1 MDLYFSACSE
11 AATVAAT
18 ETAASSLATDS
29 QRCGEGVHKTHF
41 PGVGAT
47 QLLDLPLGVKLPMLP
62 GGHAV
67 YYTTKLSEKLF
78 RPSYGFN
85 LTDPYCRLLENQY
98 KSLHDPHLK
107 TYYKRKDI
115 LKRLKKGGYITS
127 NNKIICSLRELNKY
141 RQYLTSL
148 KLDFERNYIKEQ
160 KMLSREVNKLQE
172 YNQIPRQNTE
182 QFQNWLLQENGQCA
196 KDPERLLR
204 HRYMDM
210 INQELEQLERTAEE
224 QRLLRMDREERQ
236 QREHTR
242 RKLNLRRKMEE
253 EWKTKEMLLLTKIGE
268 DVKREARIE
277 EQRRKIRE
285 ESDRKKQALLEKKM
299 AYHLQK
305 MQENGLK
312 REEIEKNAFDYKGQD
327 EKYSELFNDLNYSNY
342 NEFEPVSR
350 QGELGARN
358 QKLLENC
365 LHEKVT
371 SKELNSIIQNVM
383 TWVVATVTSILYPAI
398 TKYEERLQNT
408 SYRVSDDS
416 VLSSD
421 SSSFCSTCSD
431 EFTYKSYTTATPK
444 TFKRDPCTIAVDV
457 SVRKPATPLKPPS
470 ARVERTI
477 VKKNYHTPGQ
487 TITTQLECKK
497 PKMIC
502 DEILL
507 RKNDTTLIIPF
518 DKEVKKSK
526 DATTETDSLIGALL
540 SDRKA
545 KALNELEKLKNVF
558 VNFKCYLKGETQL
571 ILESIFHE
579 LMSDLKQAIPSI
591 SSVTAEVFVDQCE
604 SEKEELSSNADVSA
618 VASEIVDNILDKLH
632 FAVEKRCVEISSQEE
647 FSDNNT
653 SNLVHSGENPTSSNG
668 KPSRSPMSD
677 IAEDIVHGILEKLMT
692 LTYCNQNESHHIEN
706 ATKLSEQ
713 INMFHEKTNKIK
725 CNTEPDEANLII
737 KEEIQNLV
745 SKIFS
750 ESSLVGHIEEAIG
763 TILEYIQAELNNDR
777 LFASEETIVL
787 LQLLDDIFTELHK
800 KAQKVNVQKCKHSM
814 LRNSSVNEEKY
825 RLTGTRLASSCQ
837 SGRPFSPINVPGMV
851 LYSDDNNEEIEN
863 IVKSVIN
870 SSFIDED
877 KKSEEHTPENLFT
890 KGNICFENRRNR
902 KSPIK
907 SARKSSRVAFS
918 DRELKTD
925 LPLFHSED
933 ILEEKPCFNKD
944 STIFTQDQK
953 HQIQKTSEN
962 TVKCILT
969 EMLED
974 LSSVPP
980 GYLDSNTGKK
990 ISFFPSEK
998 PPGLSY
1004 QEWTDQMFSISEIS
1018 TVVQKITDD
1027 ILDILMRA
1035 SDCIPNIIKSAS
1047 SIHKNVQDKSD
1058 THHKV
1063 EKAPKKEELHI
1074 WFDSETKMK
1083 CLSSFN
1089 LDPKDP
1095 SFLKFSENEPELIDG
1110 INDQIIDT
1118 VLKRLKL
1125 FICPKLQ
1132 TTFKP
1137 SLMEQPAFQSQLSNY
1152 TTKVVNIV
1160 LHAIQN
1166 ELELGKKSLKH
1177 RETDC
1182 TQSLSSKGYIYDHDE
1197 LESLLSSID
1206 DESMASPLL
1215 TSICQLLQGRQS
1227 AEGDTLFSSDKPV
1240 PGTSYGLA
1248 GTGKQNI
1255 LPNRHNKKSLKNFF
1269 PTPCSFNSV
1278 SNGKENK
1285 ENTTLQVL
1293 DSIGETLR
1301 EMLRKIIGTH
1311 PHSLISCTDLNRERM
1326 KDDQQTTIELK
1337 SNIQCISQTILD
1349 CILAK
1354 LCNVNTDNSFTSPG
1368 CKAFLESPDTDSLSF
1383 VSITEEIG
1391 KCLEIISN
1399 IVSRMVLKGNTEVI
1413 KSMEKTTTLTS
1424 KTAETKVLHP
1434 NKLKDVALDILNVV
1448 FDNLER
1454 FANVNLENSYSIDDE
1469 NKKFSEMKREST
1481 NVLGDTNEGKMQ
1493 FPLYMHAKKIAKT
1506 VLKAIQTELNM
1517 NSLDL
1522 RASIKNMAPERQ
1534 VIKNIVN
1541 SILNA
1546 VSSGIF
1552 NETQPEETET
1562 NNFHYKPTYGNY
1574 LPGGGETNSN
1584 VEDAAQTE
1592 ELNGERTLQR
1602 EETQS
1607 NSLKQRILE
1616 RTLSKI
1622 EVKLKEPQK
1631 SPVIP
1636 IVRNI
1641 LNEIFQGALINQL
1654 NMLPVSNLSA
1664 LPHNVNEPI
1673 VQTSIQFIDKTMS
1686 PLVSETDVTVVADD
1700 VVRTIFQKLF
1710 IAAMTER
1717 NTNES
1722 RYKTITFSTNVS
1734 FPEYTYGGNS
1744 SITILNKNPCTLQ
1757 SRVTVD
1763 KQTKINVVE
1772 DIVKAVLTY
1781 LETFA
1786 TLKVKSL
1793 FCHQINF
1800 TVSTPLPNQSD
1811 KSMVNKALSS
1821 KDSSSD
1827 DSLSCSLVDHITSQN
1842 TNSLSHLSLNK
1853 LNVHATEV
1861 ARKILQGIK
1870 HELDKEMES
1879 PLITQN
1885 IVVSEN
1891 IASQIVNTVLDIV
1904 SSKSKYDKSNSEIE
1918 IDSNHQEGIIEMFF
1932 NKTEYRNVLQFQIQD
1947 TIEGI
1952 LCDIY
1957 EKTLYQN
1964 NLSFGN
1970 PTQKY
1975 NIDGEYSGMNS
1986 EMLIERSRGIAPKL
2000 SVPKSDVILISND
2013 IIDIVLHNLR
2023 SAVML
2028 GINPKDSTSVSF
2040 PLTICDMFPKTEW
2053 QQSLIVGSK
2062 NERKAVCI
2070 PPSRNIKSD
2079 LMDDKQITKIEK
2091 NNSKNSTHDI
2101 CEENANFIT
2110 KTIFNR
2116 LESFATER
2124 IDSLITLA
2132 FQSKEDSFVN
2142 RELEDCKQ
2150 DDIVHESSQVE
2161 SDVNVLK
2168 ISTETLSTDLTF
2180 VNYREKLGPT
2190 VHLSQA
2196 SLKEYADIIASVI
2209 LKLIKN
2215 YSDLEIQKAYTYPNN
2230 TSFQENIIVSE
2241 IVNSIL
2247 KILYDKKSDKEIS
2260 FYSKHNPKLFSPQT
2274 SSDEILMGQK
2284 EDNAKVSL
2292 LSQHPLEKNKE
2303 ILENE
2308 SQKIVL
2314 EEIFM
2319 RNEETK
2325 QKDKTVF
2332 FSAVETVLYKVHQRI
2347 MEILYHLPSFSETP
2361 HLITNSKIRTDT
2373 TKKNV
2378 FQSQINS
2385 VANDILE
2392 SILEKMYSVVL
2403 TSVYEYNKSRE
2414 VETPDPDILFKK
2426 PPCIRENK
2434 EVKECNST
2442 EYVVPQVYP
2451 HAGNQ
2456 NASLFEKAPLQY
2468 SPSQVGKDLVQM
2480 VLSKITKFAS
2490 FHLNESLCLNCH
2502 SEELLKN
2509 SKVNAKGNPRPGFKT
2524 NLKAKS
2530 KVNSSPKL
2538 KIRPHIGSS
2547 SAKVKNKAKLGPG
2560 EKTLKDTW
2568 SKPDVGLPH
2577 ILSTGDAKNILQTKL
2592 PISELKM
2599 HASDIVIEILRQIV
2613 KEFERVKQAR
2623 RLPSDK
2629 IIEANKIVNTILQGL
2644 RAANNHTI
2652 AHPVKFSH
2660 LDDLKHS
2667 QDIIGGGHLGKTQA
2681 CFYLENVSSQLE
2693 QIFSKEGIFKKID
2706 EWQSESNDKENEK
2719 CSLLMIAETILTEI
2733 SIKAQDL
2740 EYPLSLLN
2748 LAHHYDCETRFDNH
2762 FRETSTRA
2770 EDTKTQI
2777 NTFGRKI
2784 VELLFEKLQLCF
2796 LSQMPSPDSK
2806 ETPVSRIK
2814 HFATKSKF
2822 SFPTKGT
2829 LSNVPVYNKNMKNE
2843 IYLGASNQIIQE
2855 IVEKVLNL
2863 LESFVDLQFKRI
2875 SKYAISEIVK
2885 MPIENLFPVQQRLL
2899 SKKMLPKAQQLKK
2912 FDESKSN
2919 NIYKEDIENT
2929 LLEVHLFHSE
2939 LLTYAINIV
2948 TDMLALLKNKLD
2960 REISQEEPSSVS
2972 ILKENIAASSIIGS
2986 LISHCAH
2993 FRESLIKDLPKETLF
3008 QGVENTYIVNHVE
3021 FASDLKIPISKLKE
3035 GSLEN
3040 NLSCNN
3046 RPSLIFI
3053 SDEDMKSR
3061 YRSLSALPAYGK
3073 TSVENK
3079 IKSSEPMQR
3088 PESQHI
3094 PSCSQYNLQ
3103 DYSPRSDF
3111 GPYNPDVKRNSCP
3124 PEGSILQKLFKK
3136 ANESTDTALKDVMAF
3151 IEVGKSE
3158 NPRVFHYESL
3168 NSVTVPNH
3176 IETTVSP
3183 LKICLAA
3190 ENIVNTVL
3198 SSYGFPSQLHT
3209 NENMETIKPFFTS
3222 KQKPFSVLPGKQMN
3236 EDKSLLRMCDK
3247 RIRYTSEEENIKVEI
3262 KGENI
3267 PLLHK
3272 WKTNLYPKIKTVKEL
3287 DVLAFSDHEL
3297 GPNEI
3302 HLLAKHVTT
3311 SVITHFKNLKSRVFS
3326 ETTMSIIPTLSR
3338 KNYESKQPSRNI
3350 YNDSSLYQLCE
3361 HLSDSVISHLI
3372 SNISDITKDDSEKK
3386 KTQKSQDK
3394 VCNKII
3400 SVDSQLFENKT
3411 TSIGELA
3418 LRISDIITG
3427 ILLNCNIIQ
3436 DNMSQKHFSLR
3447 KKYVYCPEI
3456 FAADFNDLFQD
3467 ILIGIIDVLSKEIG
3481 LNCHLEE
3488 NGRGSFPMLS
3498 NFCVPVCNETNPME
3512 RQKMST
3518 DWKSSTHQL
3527 DRIIKKNKLN
3537 YLAYKLDNLVGN
3549 LKNQESKE
3557 IVNKVFN
3564 IVVDL
3569 FLPDENQN
3577 EVTDSDK
3584 VARTFFLSSNDC
3596 MPGNNLGL
3604 TSKSVFLLNVV
3615 CEKLIRTLLEKC
3627 TNTLYENLDNGALS
3641 IETSEEQC
3649 QLLEM
3654 FHSVEDE
3661 EFDYQKR
3668 IRDCEQF
3675 QEYYMSDFLGNLAEM
3690 NQDLLL
3696 SDSLLTD
3703 ISHNLVKSLMDS
3715 LSHSIECPQ
3724 GPPPANKHLKYR
3736 TREINS
3742 NFIKTKNPELT
3753 ELTQDKGSIRFTND
3767 KHFALRDSLG
3777 DGIKRRDSKISV
3789 PFGKKYSLKLPNLS
3803 HINRKGLNNMDTQ
3816 ANQNQ
3821 LYLGEMNTSTYS
3833 ATFLEEII
3841 SGLFFNLSISLWG
3854 QNEHITVTRLN
3865 EMNTSFIN
3873 KVVNLFN
3880 NAQVTVLR
3888 NADEKLCCPPFH
3900 KQIVSRIVDS
3910 VYYDVLQQY
3919 KLEATCGGNLAHG
3932 NTSIVEQIA
3941 NDILLEV
3948 LDYQLPTCLRAKLTS
3963 SSYHPLSAEVILEKL
3978 QSKLKEFTF
3987 QHEVSR
3993 YSTMLSSSF
4002 LEDIIRRLLP
4012 QLIPP
4017 PKKTSSLGKSSH
4029 LNKDFNEMFTYV
4041 VDKVKSAISKHKI
4054 LFTIYDNQCL
4064 YSEKYL
4070 QKMVDSVYS
4079 NIVQMDDSLVSLQKS
4094 IVSQCPIMVDQ
4105 IASLIIQE
4113 IIENHL
4119 QPFLQGEDLSRPKS
4133 PLDAISN
4140 MVKQVISES
4149 IDSQKPSKLSHLGV
4163 YPDKFVEE
4171 IVARLLSKIFNTRH
4185 NTETDME
4192 NMSQKLVKS
4201 INRHF
4206 GRTETHIVN
4215 DDREQCY
4222 PSVDN
4227 DIVDE
4232 LVTSVYVNVLKQQG
4246 LHPEVDE
4253 APGNS
4258 DIFVENIT
4266 NLVVEA
4272 ISDYLLHP
4280 LFSGDSSTSSYS
4292 ISAAENIVHSII
4304 DNVSKSTKTS
4314 QNLSPY
4320 NTLLPY
4326 TFLEDMV
4333 RGLLYRIFPSASNI
4347 SIKEIPKER
4356 SNDNFNE
4363 IASKLISNIRTKI
4376 SQHEIRFSKDE
4387 EAKCVYSEDEVQH
4400 LVDSVFKNISQN
4412 PEFEESPEQNITS
4425 VNDDLIDRIAG
4436 FIIKHI
4442 CQKHLL
4448 PFVGRKQL
4456 TSSDKHC
4463 DARKNCFY
4471 ANSYSS
4477 TFLEDVV
4484 SGILS
4489 RIFHRALGIVQTKP
4503 LRDSDDELFDKAEK
4517 LIHLIAE
4524 EFSKA
4529 EVSIIENAE
4538 EKYCLPPVAKED
4550 VKNVIDKVY
4559 SKVLQ
4564 EYEMEILPDKDFLS
4578 DTKTLAARI
4587 TKIIL
4592 TECFG
4597 FQIHANII
4605 AKLPFKSHSKLNTD
4619 ALIKRL
4625 QCDIVK
4631 SKHRRQSP
4639 TIYTTMLSHSDLEKI
4654 VTQLMSHMNPLACS
4668 TEHSEISQSDFNN
4681 KVIKLITEIMSIIS
4695 NHAICITN
4703 HGNEQN
4709 LISEKDIQS
4718 MVDSIYADLSYSNTY
4733 RSLTKDKKG
4742 VSSIPVSKTASFIIK
4757 EIFNHH
4763 LQSFSSENKTCF
4775 SGTIDQTSKKTTK
4788 DPKQKELSFIVNST
4802 FFFEQVISELLGKL
4816 FYAFSQNVLAAENP
4830 NTVKVQ
4836 ITDIVTTLVKS
4847 IILEFTRSEI
4857 LLADNF
4863 DKAMC
4868 FSELYKD
4875 MVKKTVNLIY
4885 EKILDEYQSMA
4896 HIHMAMQ
4903 CDTVCFGKKIYHLL
4917 LEKMYDYQ
4925 VESLVSEELIS
4936 SSYSSLKADNI
4947 IKNVVNNVM
4956 KDGHVLPSCVTV
4968 LSRPVLEDMICKLLV
4983 HLFPSTNIETKSDKE
4998 EIYSD
5003 YEFMDAASKLTDEII
5018 EEISEHEI
5026 HLAVAEQNAESVQ
5039 LDEIED
5045 FVDSICN
5052 NILKKSE
5059 FEVEI
5064 QKSKTKKGD
5073 SCLTKIAGFII
5084 KEIMDHHLQPFL
5096 HDEKSSSV
5104 NLPDSSNVSI
5114 LTKHGKEKKHPSLYS
5129 AKFLEDVVVNL
5140 VHKFYC
5146 LPSKIEDSEKKEM
5159 AEPDTVGLAMKF
5171 VNSLI
5176 EEFRKSEIKVL
5187 PNAEE
5192 KFSFPSI
5199 DKKTVDMVSNFVYD
5213 QFIGKYGSSNVQN
5226 DNKNNSFIENVAS
5239 LLQKAI
5245 STFKIQTLFSGDWS
5259 STFFAFLNPDN
5270 ITERVQNLSQKIPTE
5285 VSECLKGDQF
5295 TLPEKPQKHISLT
5308 SDQKNLLNPL
5318 RTDRNKPSKKKSFK
5332 TEKTSTKKSDNQDLK
5347 CTSITSIMKRK
5358 MVSLLSGSASGMA
5371 NKKHNENR
5379 TEIPSQKDET
5389 ASEVT
5394 CANASVKSEA
5404 IPEQNLI
5411 VTVENNRPEKKV
5423 ENNKSEKRSITAFK
5437 KEQQVTGEYE
5447 QAFTNDTGSNKDAY
5461 ESVSVIGNEK
5471 INKRQ
5476 ISLKKDDKS
5485 SELAVVPQMNDKQTT
5500 TEPML
5505 EAVPQEVDSMDRKDF
5520 YVDTLDDLY
5529 SDYEHVQNVTENIY
5543 DNVLK
5548 MYHSQE
5554 TVNSRTKSFPRD
5566 TASLS
5571 TQVSVRDFEQ
5581 FVTAENL
5588 QPSVN
5593 QHATDK
5599 EEQMRQEREL
5609 EEKEKIKVKEIKNEP
5624 IKNDNLQYSS
5634 KSKPGIFP
5642 AKFLEDVITEM
5653 IRKLIFSSSP
5663 ETKTY
5668 KSENEK
5674 DDEIQTELYNTAIQL
5689 FETLLKEFTDAQIKV
5704 FSPDK
5709 ESQSVSPVGKLSV
5722 IPKLPPTNTDESS
5735 FSMSKK
5741 LSVNKMSNMHKMSKK
5756 PASNRRSF
5764 LDKISKIDKTLV
5776 NKIVHS
5782 SICNILKE
5790 FKSQDS
5796 ICKNIKS
5803 NGEKFAKRLT
5813 SAMIDEIFRH
5823 KLDSLFCDEV
5833 LASECLPLESKDV
5846 VKTIQKMVQT
5856 VSKECQTSSPY
5867 TIMLNHEFLD
5877 NMISALL
5884 SKIFSSVY
5892 NAKAETSEDDWF
5904 TELDFLQIKLV
5915 STIKAEIS
5923 KDDDIII
5930 QYVECLHPNDDEI
5943 IKVVIDSIYN
5953 NLLSQF
5959 GSRDIIRNC
5968 VSTGCKILSETI
5980 VDLVLRE
5987 VTGNQLQN
5995 YFSGELTPHQCA
6007 EVDSVVENILKGVI
6021 QTVSTPQ
6028 NRLSHCHALPYN
6040 IIEEIAIKFLAK
6052 LLSMFPKAE
6061 KEKSKSLEIEMQNI
6075 ASKILNSLQDFISK
6089 SKIKLVPPVKE
6100 LLTTNSANN
6109 AIIEKVVDSV
6119 YTQVLK
6125 HSGSLTSLF
6134 KDLMGKSNVLS
6145 DIIGFLMIKEVAKS
6159 EFQPQVEEASSS
6171 QLVLEAVK
6179 IIEKVIKIVDEHKS
6193 PDKSLSKKGVRLD
6206 ITFLEEALA
6215 LFLAKVLKLPSAS
6228 SKEEKKLSK
6237 TELNKIA
6244 SQLTKSVTAE
6254 ISESNI
6260 SLITSDPEE
6269 HILNS
6274 ESIEIIS
6281 HVIDTVYS
6289 KVLQQSGNQKQ
6300 FYDDIRETNNVFPK
6314 KVASLIIQSV
6324 SNISLDTILPTS
6336 SSVLSDLD
6344 SSSIL
6349 SDLDM
6354 SRIIE
6359 KAEEHADNMSPQEDR
6374 YSDIFL
6380 TENDLEVKIIP
6391 HIGKRPLKIDP
6402 DIISEHLAVISV
6414 KTLPLEKL
6422 KKECLRTTGHSITEL
6437 RKASIS
6443 GKSYQISALSV
6454 EKLKKERRISLDRTG
6469 RLDIKPLE
6477 AVCRN
6482 SFQNIRKPDITKVEL
6497 LKDVH
6502 SKKDLIIRLVA
6513 HDIDQEEFERTD
6525 DSDEDEIIIREILQ
6539 EDFEEPFEMKEAMK
6553 PIENKSISPRTML
6566 SSCNLKKMLSLSRCC
6581 QSTSSVNIKNIDT
6594 SLSSIPETKDEEIKK
6609 ALLEL
6614 HTDRRSTALAHIH
6627 LASEKKLQSKK
6638 EENTEPTH
6646 YLIHRI
6652 MSTSSYNQEDLI
6664 SSAGETEDSSRD
6676 TSAKISEDSSQKQ
6689 QPDNLNNVQFITL
6702 FGGNEKVIGG
6712 MYSSK
6717 HFSETMKPNVPK
6729 QGSKMLAKVSSALSK
6744 VFSQTNT
6751 NISKSPSSPHQEEN

>member
-1 MDLYFSACSE
+1 MDLYFSACSK

-172 YNQIPRQNTE
+172 NNQIPRQNTE
-182 QFQNWLLQENGQCA
+182 QFQNWLLQENGHCL
-196 KDPERLLR
+196 KDPEKLIR

-285 ESDRKKQALLEKKM
+285 ENDRRKQVLLEKKM

-312 REEIEKNAFDYKGQD
+312 REEIGKNAFDYKGQD
-327 EKYSELFNDLNYSNY
+327 EKNSEL
-342 NEFEPVSR
+342 EPQYHPQCHVKAQR
-350 QGELGARN
+350 VLPTRTFVNVN

-408 SYRVSDDS
+408 AYRVSDES

-431 EFTYKSYTTATPK
+431 EFTYKTYTTATPK
-444 TFKRDPCTIAVDV
+444 TFTRDPCPIAVDI
-457 SVRKPATPLKPPS
+457 SVRKPDTPLKPPS
-470 ARVERTI
+470 AHVERTI
-477 VKKNYHTPGQ
+477 VRKNYHMSGQ
-487 TITTQLECKK
+487 TITSQLECKK

-502 DEILL
+502 DETVLC
-507 RKNDTTLIIPF
+507 KTDTTLIIPF
-518 DKEVKKSK
+518 DKEAKKSK
-526 DATTETDSLIGALL
+526 DATTETENLIGALL
-540 SDRKA
+540 SDKKA
-545 KALNELEKLKNVF
+545 KVLNELEKLKNIF
-558 VNFKCYLKGETQL
+558 VNFKCYLKGETEL
-571 ILESIFHE
+571 ILENIFHE

-604 SEKEELSSNADVSA
+604 NEKEELSSNADISA
-618 VASEIVDNILDKLH
+618 AASEIVDNILDKLH
-632 FAVEKRCVEISSQEE
+632 FAVEKRCVEVSSQEDI
-647 FSDNNT
+647 SGNNI
-653 SNLVHSGENPTSSNG
+653 SNLVHIGENPTSSNG

-677 IAEDIVHGILEKLMT
+677 IAEDMVHGILEKLMT
-692 LTYCNQNESHHIEN
+692 LTSCNQNEPPHIEN
-706 ATKLSEQ
+706 ATKLPEQ
-713 INMFHEKTNKIK
+713 INIFYEKANQIK
-725 CNTEPDEANLII
+725 CSTEPDEANLII
-737 KEEIQNLV
+737 KQEVQNLV

-750 ESSLVGHIEEAIG
+750 ESSLVGYIEEAIG

-777 LFASEETIVL
+777 ICASEETIVL

-800 KAQKVNVQKCKHSM
+800 KPEKVDVQKCKYSM
-814 LRNSSVNEEKY
+814 LRNSFDIEEKY
-825 RLTGTRLASSCQ
+825 RLTGTRLASTCQ

-851 LYSDDNNEEIEN
+851 LYSDDNNEEIEK
-863 IVKSVIN
+863 IVKTVID

-877 KKSEEHTPENLFT
+877 KMSEEHISENLFT
-890 KGNICFENRRNR
+890 KGDMCFENRRNR

-918 DRELKTD
+918 DRKLKTD
-925 LPLFHSED
+925 LPPFHSED
-933 ILEEKPCFNKD
+933 ILEGKSCFNKD
-944 STIFTQDQK
+944 TMIFTQDQK
-953 HQIQKTSEN
+953 HQIQKASEN
-962 TVKCILT
+962 TVRCILT

-980 GYLDSNTGKK
+980 GYLDSNTGQK

-998 PPGLSY
+998 PPGFSY
-1004 QEWTDQMFSISEIS
+1004 QEWMDQMFSTSEIS

-1027 ILDILMRA
+1027 VLDILMSA
-1035 SDCIPNIIKSAS
+1035 SDCIPNIIKSSS
-1047 SIHKNVQDKSD
+1047 SIHKSAQDKSD

-1083 CLSSFN
+1083 CLSSCN
-1089 LDPKDP
+1089 LDPKD
-1095 SFLKFSENEPELIDG
+1095 SSLLYFSENQPELIDG
-1110 INDQIIDT
+1110 INDQIINT
-1118 VLKRLKL
+1118 VLKRLKV

-1132 TTFKP
+1132 MTFKP
-1137 SLMEQPAFQSQLSNY
+1137 SLMEKPAFQSQLSNY

-1160 LHAIQN
+1160 LRAIQN
-1166 ELELGKKSLKH
+1166 ELESGKKNLKLK
-1177 RETDC
+1177 ETDC
-1182 TQSLSSKGYIYDHDE
+1182 TKSLTSKGCFYDHDE

-1215 TSICQLLQGRQS
+1215 TSICELLQSRQT
-1227 AEGDTLFSSDKPV
+1227 AEGDTSPE
-1240 PGTSYGLA
+1240 TSYGLA
-1248 GTGKQNI
+1248 GNGKQNI
-1255 LPNRHNKKSLKNFF
+1255 LPNRHNKKSLKKFF
-1269 PTPCSFNSV
+1269 PTPCCLNSV
-1278 SNGKENK
+1278 SSGKDNK
-1285 ENTTLQVL
+1285 ENATLQVL

-1301 EMLRKIIGTH
+1301 EMLRKIRGTH
-1311 PHSLISCTDLNRERM
+1311 PHSLTSCIDLNRERM
-1326 KDDQQTTIELK
+1326 KDDQQATTELK

-1354 LCNVNTDNSFTSPG
+1354 LCNIDTDNNFTSPG
-1368 CKAFLESPDTDSLSF
+1368 CKIFLESPDTDSLSF

-1399 IVSRMVLKGNTEVI
+1399 IVSRTVLKGNTEVI
-1413 KSMEKTTTLTS
+1413 KSMAKTTTVTS
-1424 KTAETKVLHP
+1424 KTADTKVVHP
-1434 NKLKDVALDILNVV
+1434 NKLKDVALDILNMV
-1448 FDNLER
+1448 FDNLKR

-1469 NKKFSEMKREST
+1469 NKKFSEMECEST
-1481 NVLGDTNEGKMQ
+1481 NVLGDTHEGKMQ

-1522 RASIKNMAPERQ
+1522 RASIKNTPPERQ

-1584 VEDAAQTE
+1584 VENAAQTEE
-1592 ELNGERTLQR
+1592 ELNGERTPEG
-1602 EETQS
+1602 EESQS

-1641 LNEIFQGALINQL
+1641 LNEIFQGALTNHL
-1654 NMLPVSNLSA
+1654 NVLPLSHLSV

-1673 VQTSIQFIDKTMS
+1673 AQTSIQFVDKTMS
-1686 PLVSETDVTVVADD
+1686 PLVSETDITVVADD
-1700 VVRTIFQKLF
+1700 VVRTVFQKLF
-1710 IAAMTER
+1710 IAAMTDR
-1717 NTNES
+1717 NTSEN
-1722 RYKTITFSTNVS
+1722 RYKTISFSANVS
-1734 FPEYTYGGNS
+1734 FPEYTYGENS
-1744 SITILNKNPCTLQ
+1744 SITVINKNSCTLQ
-1757 SRVTVD
+1757 SKVTID
-1763 KQTKINVVE
+1763 KQTKISVVE
-1772 DIVKAVLTY
+1772 DIVKAVLTH

-1786 TLKVKSL
+1786 TSKVKSL

-1800 TVSTPLPNQSD
+1800 TVSAPLPNQLD
-1811 KSMVNKALSS
+1811 ESMVSKALPA
-1821 KDSSSD
+1821 KDSNSD
-1827 DSLSCSLVDHITSQN
+1827 DSLSYSLVDNITSKN
-1842 TNSLSHLSLNK
+1842 TNTLSQLSLNK

-1870 HELDKEMES
+1870 HELDKETES

-1891 IASQIVNTVLDIV
+1891 IASQIVNAVLDIV
-1904 SSKSKYDKSNSEIE
+1904 SSKNKYDKSNSEIE

-1932 NKTEYRNVLQFQIQD
+1932 NKTEYRDVLQFQIQD

-1964 NLSFGN
+1964 NLTFGK
-1970 PTQKY
+1970 PTLNY
-1975 NIDGEYSGMNS
+1975 NIDGEHSVTNS
-1986 EMLIERSRGIAPKL
+1986 EMLIERSKEITPKL

-2023 SAVML
+2023 SAVLL

-2040 PLTICDMFPKTEW
+2040 PLAICDMFPKTDW

-2062 NERKAVCI
+2062 NERKAVCF

-2079 LMDDKQITKIEK
+2079 IMDDKQITEIEK
-2091 NNSKNSTHDI
+2091 NNSKNSVHDL
-2101 CEENANFIT
+2101 CEENADFIT

-2132 FQSKEDSFVN
+2132 FQSKEDSIVN

-2150 DDIVHESSQVE
+2150 DDIVHESSQIE
-2161 SDVNVLK
+2161 SNVNALK
-2168 ISTETLSTDLTF
+2168 IATETFSTNLTF
-2180 VNYREKLGPT
+2180 INYREKLGPT

-2215 YSDLEIQKAYTYPNN
+2215 YSDLEIQKAYTYSNN
-2230 TSFQENIIVSE
+2230 TSFQQNIIVSE

-2247 KILYDKKSDKEIS
+2247 KILYDKKSDKEIT
-2260 FYSKHNPKLFSPQT
+2260 FYSKDNPSLFSQQT
-2274 SSDEILMGQK
+2274 SSDEILMRQK
-2284 EDNAKVSL
+2284 EDNTKISL
-2292 LSQHPLEKNKE
+2292 LSQHPLAQNKV

-2308 SQKIVL
+2308 SQIIVL

-2332 FSAVETVLYKVHQRI
+2332 FSTVETVLCKVHQRI

-2361 HLITNSKIRTDT
+2361 HLTTNSKIKTDT
-2373 TKKNV
+2373 TEKNL
-2378 FQSQINS
+2378 FQSHVKS

-2403 TSVYEYNKSRE
+2403 TSLYEYNKSRE
-2414 VETPDPDILFKK
+2414 VGTPDHDTLFKK
-2426 PPCIRENK
+2426 SPCIRENK
-2434 EVKECNST
+2434 GRSEYNST
-2442 EYVVPQVYP
+2442 RYVVPQTYP
-2451 HAGNQ
+2451 HAGSQ
-2456 NASLFEKAPLQY
+2456 NASLFEKNLLQY

-2480 VLSKITKFAS
+2480 VLTKLTKFAS
-2490 FHLNESLCLNCH
+2490 FHLNESLHPNSH

-2509 SKVNAKGNPRPGFKT
+2509 SKVNAKGNPRPGFKR

-2530 KVNSSPKL
+2530 KVNSSPKF
-2538 KIRPHIGSS
+2538 KVRSRIESS
-2547 SAKVKNKAKLGPG
+2547 SAKAKNKIKLGPA
-2560 EKTLKDTW
+2560 EKTLKDIS

-2577 ILSTGDAKNILQTKL
+2577 ILSTGDAKNVLETKL

-2599 HASDIVIEILRQIV
+2599 YANDIVIEILTQIV

-2623 RLPSDK
+2623 TMANVKRLPSDK

-2644 RAANNHTI
+2644 LTANNHTI
-2652 AHPVKFSH
+2652 SHPVKFSH

-2667 QDIIGGGHLGKTQA
+2667 QNTLAGGHLAKSQA

-2693 QIFSKEGIFKKID
+2693 QIFSKEGIFRKID
-2706 EWQSESNDKENEK
+2706 EWQTESNDTENKK

-2740 EYPLSLLN
+2740 DYSLSLLN
-2748 LAHHYDCETRFDNH
+2748 LPPCYDCETRFANH

-2770 EDTKTQI
+2770 EDTKAQI
-2777 NTFGRKI
+2777 HTFGRKI

-2806 ETPVSRIK
+2806 ETLLSRNK
-2814 HFATKSKF
+2814 HITTKSKY
-2822 SFPTKGT
+2822 SFPIKGT
-2829 LSNVPVYNKNMKNE
+2829 LSNVPAYNRNMKNE
-2843 IYLGASNQIIQE
+2843 IYLGSSNQIIKE
-2855 IVEKVLNL
+2855 IVEKVFNM
-2863 LESFVDLQFKRI
+2863 LESFVDLRFKRI
-2875 SKYAISEIVK
+2875 SKYAISEIVR

-2899 SKKMLPKAQQLKK
+2899 SKKMLPKAQGLKK

-2919 NIYKEDIENT
+2919 NISKENIENT

-2972 ILKENIAASSIIGS
+2972 ILKENIAASSIIGT
-2986 LISHCAH
+2986 LMSHCAH

-3021 FASDLKIPISKLKE
+3021 FATNLKIPISKLKE
-3035 GSLEN
+3035 VSLKN
-3040 NLSCNN
+3040 NLSHNN
-3046 RPSLIFI
+3046 RPHLMSY
-3053 SDEDMKSR
+3053 SDEDINSR

-3073 TSVENK
+3073 ASVENK
-3079 IKSSEPMQR
+3079 IKSSEPTQR
-3088 PESQHI
+3088 PESQHM
-3094 PSCSQYNLQ
+3094 PSCYRYNSQN
-3103 DYSPRSDF
+3103 YSPRRSDF
-3111 GPYNPDVKRNSCP
+3111 GPFNPDVKKNSCP
-3124 PEGSILQKLFKK
+3124 PEGSVLQKLFKK
-3136 ANESTDTALKDVMAF
+3136 ANKSTDTALKDVMAF
-3151 IEVGKSE
+3151 IEVGERE
-3158 NPRVFHYESL
+3158 NPREFHYESL
-3168 NSVTVPNH
+3168 NSVAVPNH

-3222 KQKPFSVLPGKQMN
+3222 KQNPLSVLPGKQMS
-3236 EDKSLLRMCDK
+3236 EEKSLLRMCDK
-3247 RIRYTSEEENIKVEI
+3247 RIRYTSEEENIKLKI
-3262 KGENI
+3262 KEENI

-3287 DVLAFSDHEL
+3287 DVLSFSDHEL

-3302 HLLAKHVTT
+3302 HLLAKHITT
-3311 SVITHFKNLKSRVFS
+3311 SVITHFKNLKTRVFS
-3326 ETTMSIIPTLSR
+3326 EATMSIIPTFLR
-3338 KNYESKQPSRNI
+3338 KKHESKRPLRNM
-3350 YNDSSLYQLCE
+3350 YNDSSLYQLCD
-3361 HLSDSVISHLI
+3361 HLSDSVICHLI
-3372 SNISDITKDDSEKK
+3372 SSISDSTRDDREKE
-3386 KTQKSQDK
+3386 KTWKSQDEA
-3394 VCNKII
+3394 CNKII
-3400 SVDSQLFENKT
+3400 SIDSQVFENRII
-3411 TSIGELA
+3411 SIRELA
-3418 LRISDIITG
+3418 LSVSEIITE
-3427 ILLNCNIIQ
+3427 ILFNCNIIQ
-3436 DNMSQKHFSLR
+3436 DNMSHKPFSSR

-3456 FAADFNDLFQD
+3456 FAADFDDLFQD
-3467 ILIGIIDVLSKEIG
+3467 ILIGIIYVLSKEIG
-3481 LNCHLEE
+3481 LNNHLEE
-3488 NGRGSFPMLS
+3488 KGRESFAMLS
-3498 NFCVPVCNETNPME
+3498 NCCVPICNETNPLE
-3512 RQKMST
+3512 RQKNST
-3518 DWKSSTHQL
+3518 DWESSAHQL

-3537 YLAYKLDNLVGN
+3537 FLAYKLDNLVGN

-3569 FLPDENQN
+3569 FLPDEHQN

-3584 VARTFFLSSNDC
+3584 VARTFFLSSNDY
-3596 MPGNNLGL
+3596 MPENNLGL

-3615 CEKLIRTLLEKC
+3615 CEKLIRSLLDKC
-3627 TNTLYENLDNGALS
+3627 TNTLYENLDDGALS

-3649 QLLEM
+3649 LEM
-3654 FHSVEDE
+3654 FQSVEDE
-3661 EFDYQKR
+3661 EFDDQKR
-3668 IRDCEQF
+3668 IMDCEQF
-3675 QEYYMSDFLGNLAEM
+3675 QGYYMSDILGNLAEM

-3703 ISHNLVKSLMDS
+3703 ISHNLVKSLMDN
-3715 LSHSIECPQ
+3715 LSHCIQCPQ
-3724 GPPPANKHLKYR
+3724 NPPPANKHLEYR

-3742 NFIKTKNPELT
+3742 NFIKAKNPELT
-3753 ELTQDKGSIRFTND
+3753 ELTQSKGSVRFTSD
-3767 KHFALRDSLG
+3767 KHFALRDFLG
-3777 DGIKRRDSKISV
+3777 DCTKRSGSKMSV
-3789 PFGKKYSLKLPNLS
+3789 PFAKKYSFKLPNLS
-3803 HINRKGLNNMDTQ
+3803 HVNRKGLNNMDTQ
-3816 ANQNQ
+3816 ANQSK

-3854 QNEHITVTRLN
+3854 QNELITVTRLN
-3865 EMNTSFIN
+3865 EMNTFFIN
-3873 KVVNLFN
+3873 RIVNLFN

-3888 NADEKLCCPPFH
+3888 NAEEKLCCPQFH

-3919 KLEATCGGNLAHG
+3919 KLEVTCGGNLAHE
-3932 NTSIVEQIA
+3932 NTSIVEQIT
-3941 NDILLEV
+3941 NGILSEV
-3948 LDYQLPTCLRAKLTS
+3948 LDYQLPSCLRTKLTP
-3963 SSYHPLSAEVILEKL
+3963 SSYHPLNAEVILEKL

-3993 YSTMLSSSF
+3993 YTTMLSPSF

-4012 QLIPP
+4012 QLIPS
-4017 PKKTSSLGKSSH
+4017 PKKTSSLGKNIH
-4029 LNKDFNEMFTYV
+4029 LSKDFNEMFTYV

-4054 LFTIYDNQCL
+4054 WFTIYDNQCL
-4064 YSEKYL
+4064 YTEKDL
-4070 QKMVDSVYS
+4070 QRMVDSVYS
-4079 NIVQMDDSLVSLQKS
+4079 NIMQMDDSLVSIQKR

-4113 IIENHL
+4113 VIENHL
-4119 QPFLQGEDLSRPKS
+4119 QPFLQGEGLSRSKS

-4149 IDSQKPSKLSHLGV
+4149 IDSQRPPKLSQPGI
-4163 YPDKFVEE
+4163 YPDQFVGE
-4171 IVARLLSKIFNTRH
+4171 IVAGLLSKIFNPRH

-4206 GRTETHIVN
+4206 GKTETHIIN
-4215 DDREQCY
+4215 DDREKCY
-4222 PSVDN
+4222 PSIDK

-4232 LVTSVYVNVLKQQG
+4232 LVTSVYLNVLKQQG
-4246 LHPEVDE
+4246 LYPEVDE

-4258 DIFVENIT
+4258 DIFVESIT
-4266 NLVVEA
+4266 NLVVAA

-4292 ISAAENIVHSII
+4292 ISAAENIVQDII
-4304 DNVSKSTKTS
+4304 NNVSKSTKTS
-4314 QNLSPY
+4314 QNLSSY

-4333 RGLLYRIFPSASNI
+4333 RGLLYRIFPSAPNI
-4347 SIKEIPKER
+4347 SIKEMPKER
-4356 SNDNFNE
+4356 SKDNFNE
-4363 IASKLISNIRTKI
+4363 ITSKLISDIRMKI

-4387 EAKCVYSEDEVQH
+4387 EARSVYSEDDVQH
-4400 LVDSVFKNISQN
+4400 LVDSIFKNISHN
-4412 PEFEESPEQNITS
+4412 REFEESPEQNITS

-4448 PFVGRKQL
+4448 PFVGRKSL

-4463 DARKNCFY
+4463 EARKNCFY
-4471 ANSYSS
+4471 ASSYSS

-4484 SGILS
+4484 SGILC

-4503 LRDSDDELFDKAEK
+4503 VRDSDDELFDKAEK

-4529 EVSIIENAE
+4529 QVSIFENVE

-4550 VKNVIDKVY
+4550 VKNIIDTVY

-4564 EYEMEILPDKDFLS
+4564 DYEMEILPDKDFIS

-4592 TECFG
+4592 TESFG
-4597 FQIHANII
+4597 FQIHANIV

-4631 SKHRRQSP
+4631 SKHRRQSR
-4639 TIYTTMLSHSDLEKI
+4639 TIYTTMLSHSHLEKI
-4654 VTQLMSHMNPLACS
+4654 VTQLMSHVNPLASS

-4681 KVIKLITEIMSIIS
+4681 KVIKLISEIMSIIS

-4709 LISEKDIQS
+4709 LISGKDIQS

-4775 SGTIDQTSKKTTK
+4775 SGTIDQTSKKTATN
-4788 DPKQKELSFIVNST
+4788 PKQKELSFIVNST
-4802 FFFEQVISELLGKL
+4802 FFFEEVISELLGKL
-4816 FYAFSQNVLAAENP
+4816 FYAFSHNVLAAENP
-4830 NTVKVQ
+4830 SRVKAQ

-4847 IILEFTRSEI
+4847 IVLEFTKSEI

-4868 FSELYKD
+4868 FSELYKE

-4885 EKILDEYQSMA
+4885 ERILDQYQSMA

-4903 CDTVCFGKKIYHLL
+4903 CETVCFGKKIYHLL

-4925 VESLVSEELIS
+4925 VESLVSGELIS

-4947 IKNVVNNVM
+4947 IKNVLSNVM
-4956 KDGHVLPSCVTV
+4956 NDGYALPSCITV
-4968 LSRPVLEDMICKLLV
+4968 LSRPILEDIISKLLV
-4983 HLFPSTNIETKSDKE
+4983 HLFPSTNTESKLDKE
-4998 EIYSD
+4998 EISSD
-5003 YEFMDAASKLTDEII
+5003 SEFMDAASKLTDEII

-5026 HLAVAEQNAESVQ
+5026 HLAVAEQNAESEQ
-5039 LDEIED
+5039 FDEIET

-5059 FEVEI
+5059 FEAEI
-5064 QKSKTKKGD
+5064 QKSKTEKGD
-5073 SCLTKIAGFII
+5073 SFLTKIAGFII

-5096 HDEKSSSV
+5096 HDEKSFSG
-5104 NLPDSSNVSI
+5104 NLPDSNNVSI
-5114 LTKHGKEKKHPSLYS
+5114 PTKHGKEKKHPSLYS
-5129 AKFLEDVVVNL
+5129 AKFLEDVVVDL

-5146 LPSKIEDSEKKEM
+5146 LPSKTKDSEKKEI
-5159 AEPDTVGLAMKF
+5159 AEPDILELAIKF

-5199 DKKTVDMVSNFVYD
+5199 DKETVDMVSNFVYD
-5213 QFIGKYGSSNVQN
+5213 QFIGNYGSSNVHNN
-5226 DNKNNSFIENVAS
+5226 DKNNFFIENVAS

-5245 STFKIQTLFSGDWS
+5245 SAFKIQTLFSGDWS

-5270 ITERVQNLSQKIPTE
+5270 VTERVQNLPQIIPTE
-5285 VSECLKGDQF
+5285 VSGCLKADQL
-5295 TLPEKPQKHISLT
+5295 TLPEKPQKHISPT
-5308 SDQKNLLNPL
+5308 SEQKNLLTPL
-5318 RTDRNKPSKKKSFK
+5318 KTDINNRNKKKSFK
-5332 TEKTSTKKSDNQDLK
+5332 TEKTSTKKSGNQDLK
-5347 CTSITSIMKRK
+5347 FTSITSIMKRK
-5358 MVSLLSGSASGMA
+5358 MTSLLSGSASGMV

-5379 TEIPSQKDET
+5379 TEMPSQKDET

-5394 CANASVKSEA
+5394 CANTSVKSEA
-5404 IPEQNLI
+5404 IQEPNLM
-5411 VTVENNRPEKKV
+5411 VTVENNRPEKRV
-5423 ENNKSEKRSITAFK
+5423 ENSKSEKKGIMSSE
-5437 KEQQVTGEYE
+5437 KEQQVTSEYE
-5447 QAFTNDTGSNKDAY
+5447 QSSVFTNDTASKKEVY
-5461 ESVSVIGNEK
+5461 ESVSEIGNEK
-5471 INKRQ
+5471 KTNKTER
-5476 ISLKKDDKS
+5476 SLKKGDNF
-5485 SELAVVPQMNDKQTT
+5485 SELPVVPQMNDKQTT
-5500 TEPML
+5500 TEPVL
-5505 EAVPQEVDSMDRKDF
+5505 EAIPQEADSMDRKCF
-5520 YVDTLDDLY
+5520 YVDTLDDPY

-5543 DNVLK
+5543 ENVLK
-5548 MYHSQE
+5548 MYNSQE
-5554 TVNSRTKSFPRD
+5554 TVNSKSKSFPRD

-5581 FVTAENL
+5581 LVTAENL

-5599 EEQMRQEREL
+5599 EEQTRQEWEP
-5609 EEKEKIKVKEIKNEP
+5609 EKKEKIEIKEIKNEP
-5624 IKNDNLQYSS
+5624 IKNDNFQYSP

-5653 IRKLIFSSSP
+5653 IKKLIFSSSP

-5668 KSENEK
+5668 KSENVK
-5674 DDEIQTELYNTAIQL
+5674 DDEIQTELYNTAVKLI
-5689 FETLLKEFTDAQIKV
+5689 ETLLKEFTDAQIKV

-5709 ESQSVSPVGKLSV
+5709 ESQSFSPIGKLSE
-5722 IPKLPPTNTDESS
+5722 IPKLSPTNTDESS
-5735 FSMSKK
+5735 FSTSKK
-5741 LSVNKMSNMHKMSKK
+5741 LSVNKMSNAHKMSKK
-5756 PASNRRSF
+5756 PSSTRRPF

-5796 ICKNIKS
+5796 ICKNIKR
-5803 NGEKFAKRLT
+5803 NGENFAKRLT
-5813 SAMIDEIFRH
+5813 SAMIDEIFQH
-5823 KLDSLFCDEV
+5823 NLDSLFCDEV

-5846 VKTIQKMVQT
+5846 VQKIQKMVKT

-5867 TIMLNHEFLD
+5867 TILLNHEFLD
-5877 NMISALL
+5877 NIISALL

-5892 NAKAETSEDDWF
+5892 NAKAETSEDDQF
-5904 TELDFLQIKLV
+5904 TELDFLQVKLV

-5943 IKVVIDSIYN
+5943 IKVVMDSIYN

-5959 GSRDIIRNC
+5959 GSQDIIKNC
-5968 VSTGCKILSETI
+5968 VSSGCKILSETI

-6028 NRLSHCHALPYN
+6028 NRLSYCHTLPYN

-6089 SKIKLVPPVKE
+6089 SNIKLVPPVKE
-6100 LLTTNSANN
+6100 LLTNNSANN
-6109 AIIEKVVDSV
+6109 ATIEKVVDSV

-6125 HSGSLTSLF
+6125 HSGSLTSVF
-6134 KDLMGKSNVLS
+6134 KDLMSKSNVLS
-6145 DIIGFLMIKEVAKS
+6145 DIIGFLMIKEVANS

-6171 QLVLEAVK
+6171 QLVLEALK

-6193 PDKSLSKKGVRLD
+6193 QDKSLSKKGVTLD
-6206 ITFLEEALA
+6206 ATFLEEALA

-6228 SKEEKKLSK
+6228 SKEEKKISK
-6237 TELNKIA
+6237 IELNKIA
-6244 SQLTKSVTAE
+6244 SQLTKSVTTE
-6254 ISESNI
+6254 ISKSNI
-6260 SLITSDPEE
+6260 NLITSDPEE

-6281 HVIDTVYS
+6281 RVIDTVYN

-6300 FYDDIRETNNVFPK
+6300 LYDDLRDTNNVFPK

-6324 SNISLDTILPTS
+6324 SNISLETNPPTS
-6336 SSVLSDLD
+6336 SGALSDIESSGVLSDLHT
-6344 SSSIL
+6344 
-6349 SDLDM
+6349 
-6354 SRIIE
+6354 SRILE
-6359 KAEEHADNMSPQEDR
+6359 KAEEHAGNMSLHEDQN
-6374 YSDIFL
+6374 SDIYL
-6380 TENDLEVKIIP
+6380 SEEDSEVKIIP
-6391 HIGKRPLKIDP
+6391 HIGNRPIKIDP
-6402 DIISEHLAVISV
+6402 DIIAEHLAVISV

-6422 KKECLRTTGHSITEL
+6422 KAECLRTTGHSITEL

-6443 GKSYQISALSV
+6443 GKSYHTSGLVV
-6454 EKLKKERRISLDRTG
+6454 EKIKKERRISLDRTG
-6469 RLDIKPLE
+6469 RLDTKPLE

-6502 SKKDLIIRLVA
+6502 TKKDLIIRLVA
-6513 HDIDQEEFERTD
+6513 HDIDQEELERTY
-6525 DSDEDEIIIREILQ
+6525 DSDEDEVIIREVLQ
-6539 EDFEEPFEMKEAMK
+6539 EDFEEPFEMDEAMK
-6553 PIENKSISPRTML
+6553 PVENKNISPKTML
-6566 SSCNLKKMLSLSRCC
+6566 CTCNLKKMLSLSRCC
-6581 QSTSSVNIKNIDT
+6581 QSTSSVNIKNFDT
-6594 SLSSIPETKDEEIKK
+6594 TLSNIPGVKGEEIKK
-6609 ALLEL
+6609 TVLKL
-6614 HTDRRSTALAHIH
+6614 HTDRHSTTSAQIH
-6627 LASEKKLQSKK
+6627 SSSEKKLQFKK

-6664 SSAGETEDSSRD
+6664 SSAGENPRKKTSR
-6676 TSAKISEDSSQKQ
+6676 
-6689 QPDNLNNVQFITL
+6689 
-6702 FGGNEKVIGG
+6702 
-6712 MYSSK
+6712 
-6717 HFSETMKPNVPK
+6717 PNVPK
-6729 QGSKMLAKVSSALSK
+6729 QGSKMLAKVSSALSR

-6751 NISKSPSSPHQEEN
+6751 NIPKSSSPHQDEN